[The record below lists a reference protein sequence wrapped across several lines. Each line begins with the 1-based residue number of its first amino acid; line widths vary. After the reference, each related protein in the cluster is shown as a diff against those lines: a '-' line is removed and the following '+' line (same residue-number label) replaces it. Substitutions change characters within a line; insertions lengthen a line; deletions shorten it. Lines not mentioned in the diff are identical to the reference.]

1 LGLAPAIWRALLGEK
16 SDEVLMVI
24 QYRQAPQVC
33 PMESVQR
40 LGQTEAGVQ

>member
-1 LGLAPAIWRALLGEK
+1 MQSLLGGNP
-16 SDEVLMVI
+16 DEVLMVI